1 MKKNPIKIISLFT
14 VGLLVRLLPFR
25 APNLEP
31 IMAMLMPTARKYGS
45 IYAFLFGFL
54 SIALYDSMT
63 AGFGVWTLIAGLA
76 YGLVGIGASLYF
88 KNRTGW
94 KNYVKYAF
102 VATIA
107 FDALTGLT
115 MGPIFFGQPFIA
127 ALIGQIPFTAIHLLS
142 NVSFAIVLSP
152 MIERWVMKEDRVL
165 VNVPEVARV

>member
-1 MKKNPIKIISLFT
+1 MKKNPIKIISLFI

-31 IMAMLMPTARKYGS
+31 IMAMQMPLARKYGS
-45 IYAFLFGFL
+45 VYAFLFGFL
-54 SIALYDSMT
+54 SIALYDSVT
-63 AGFGVWTLIAGLA
+63 AGFGVWTLIAGFA

-94 KNYVKYAF
+94 KNYAKYAF

-107 FDALTGLT
+107 FDAATGLT
-115 MGPIFFGQPFIA
+115 MGPIFFGQPFMA
-127 ALIGQIPFTAIHLLS
+127 AVLGQIPFTAIHLLS

-152 MIERWVMKEDRVL
+152 MIERWVMKESDVL
-165 VNVPEVARV
+165 VSIPEIVRA